1 MGWSDF
7 DKREQAPEAALTEE
21 TMRALGTAA
30 KKAIA
35 VDAQRPLRDFLLGKA
50 HAVSYRPGMN
60 RDDISFY
67 EGQRSL
73 ALQLLKLA
81 GEIK

>member
-1 MGWSDF
+1 MGWHELEANRADELP
-7 DKREQAPEAALTEE
+7 DKRDEDKL
-21 TMRALGTAA
+21 RAIGAAA
-30 KKAIA
+30 KATIGNDKYA
-35 VDAQRPLRDFLLGKA
+35 PLRDFLMQKA

-60 RDDISFY
+60 RDDVSFH

-81 GEIK
+81 GEI

>member
-7 DKREQAPEAALTEE
+7 DKREQAPEAALNEE

-30 KKAIA
+30 KKGISTN
-35 VDAQRPLRDFLLGKA
+35 AQRPLRDFLLAKA

-73 ALQLLKLA
+73 ALQLLKLS